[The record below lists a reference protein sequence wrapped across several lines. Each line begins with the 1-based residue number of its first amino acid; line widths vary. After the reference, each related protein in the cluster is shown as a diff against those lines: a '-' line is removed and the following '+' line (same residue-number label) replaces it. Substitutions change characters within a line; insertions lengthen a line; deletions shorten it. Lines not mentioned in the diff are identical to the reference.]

1 MPDSWHDDRFMA
13 AAASYAR
20 RALGRVWPN
29 PAVGA
34 LIVRDDGDGPVV
46 VGRGYTRPPGGPHAE
61 VVALAQAGEAAR
73 GATCYVTLE
82 PCSHQGRTGPCCV
95 ALAQA
100 GIRRVVIGLL
110 DPNPRVSGRG
120 VAMLEAAGVEVR
132 SGVREELCSA
142 LHAGHVSRLTRGRPL
157 VVLKLAVSRDGF
169 IGRRGAGQIAITGED
184 VFRRVHILRAECDG
198 ILVGIGTA
206 LADDPSLNCRL
217 PGLAHRSPVRIILD
231 TNARLPLDSKLVQT
245 AGEIPLWLLV
255 AADAD
260 PDKVEALT
268 VAGCTVIRLARAK
281 GEPIDPRT
289 AVRALGQRGI
299 TKLMVEG
306 GSTVA
311 RAFLDTDLAD
321 EVIIS
326 QSSLVIGEGGILPFG
341 SRGADMV
348 TASVRFRNVGTRRVG
363 ADTMT
368 HFVRERS

>member
-1 MPDSWHDDRFMA
+1 MPDSWHDERFMA

-34 LIVRDDGDGPVV
+34 LIVRDDGDGPVI

-95 ALAQA
+95 ALAEA

-110 DPNPRVSGRG
+110 DPNPRVAGRG

-169 IGRRGAGQIAITGED
+169 IGRRGAGQVAITARMCFGGC
-184 VFRRVHILRAECDG
+184 ISCGPNA
-198 ILVGIGTA
+198 TA
-206 LADDPSLNCRL
+206 SSSASAR
-217 PGLAHRSPVRIILD
+217 HSP
-231 TNARLPLDSKLVQT
+231 TT
-245 AGEIPLWLLV
+245 
-255 AADAD
+255 
-260 PDKVEALT
+260 
-268 VAGCTVIRLARAK
+268 
-281 GEPIDPRT
+281 PR
-289 AVRALGQRGI
+289 
-299 TKLMVEG
+299 
-306 GSTVA
+306 STVA
-311 RAFLDTDLAD
+311 CPGCRT
-321 EVIIS
+321 
-326 QSSLVIGEGGILPFG
+326 GLPCASFSIRMHG
-341 SRGADMV
+341 SRS
-348 TASVRFRNVGTRRVG
+348 TASWFRPRAKSALAACRR
-363 ADTMT
+363 
-368 HFVRERS
+368 RCRS

>member
-1 MPDSWHDDRFMA
+1 MPDSWDDDRFMA

-82 PCSHQGRTGPCCV
+82 PCSHHGRTGPCCV
-95 ALAQA
+95 ALAEA
-100 GIRRVVIGLL
+100 GVRRVVIGLL
-110 DPNPRVSGRG
+110 DPNPRVAGRG
-120 VAMLEAAGVEVR
+120 VAMLQASGVEVR
-132 SGVREELCSA
+132 SGVREDLCSA

-157 VVLKLAVSRDGF
+157 VVLKLAVSQDGF
-169 IGRRGAGQIAITGED
+169 IGRRGAGQIAITGDD
-184 VFRRVHILRAECDG
+184 VFRRVHVLRAECDG

-206 LADDPSLNCRL
+206 LADDPMLNCRL
-217 PGLAHRSPVRIILD
+217 PGLSHRSPVRIVLD
-231 TNARLPLDSKLVQT
+231 TTARLPLESRLVKR
-245 AGEIPLWLLV
+245 AGDIPLWLLV
-255 AADAD
+255 AADAEVE
-260 PDKVEALT
+260 KVDALSA
-268 VAGCTVIRLARAK
+268 AGCTVIRLARAK

-306 GSTVA
+306 GSAVA
-311 RAFLDTDLAD
+311 RAFLDADLAD

-326 QSSLVIGEGGILPFG
+326 QSDLTIGDGGILPFG
-341 SRGADMV
+341 ERGVDLV
-348 TASVRFRNVGTRRVG
+348 TASVFFRKVGARRFG

-368 HFVRERS
+368 HFLRERS

>member
-1 MPDSWHDDRFMA
+1 MPDSWDDDRFMA

-34 LIVRDDGDGPVV
+34 LIVRDGGDGPVV

-61 VVALAQAGEAAR
+61 VVALAQAGDAAR

-95 ALAQA
+95 ALAEA
-100 GIRRVVIGLL
+100 GVRRVVIGLL
-110 DPNPRVSGRG
+110 DPNPRVAGRG
-120 VAMLEAAGVEVR
+120 VAMLQASGVEVR
-132 SGVREELCSA
+132 SGVREDLCSA

-169 IGRRGAGQIAITGED
+169 IGRRGAGQIAITGDD
-184 VFRRVHILRAECDG
+184 VFRRVHVLRAECDG

-206 LADDPSLNCRL
+206 LADDPMLSCRL
-217 PGLAHRSPVRIILD
+217 PGLTHRSPVRIVLD
-231 TNARLPLDSKLVQT
+231 TNARLPLESRLVKS
-245 AGEIPLWLLV
+245 AGDIPLWLLV
-255 AADAD
+255 AADAEVE
-260 PDKVEALT
+260 KVDALSA
-268 VAGCTVIRLARAK
+268 AGCTVIRLARAK

-306 GSTVA
+306 GSAVA
-311 RAFLDTDLAD
+311 RAFLDADLAD

-326 QSSLVIGEGGILPFG
+326 QSDLIIGDGGILPFG
-341 SRGADMV
+341 ERGVDLVASSVFYRKVGSR
-348 TASVRFRNVGTRRVG
+348 RFG

-368 HFVRERS
+368 HFLRERS